1 MMQAL
6 KKFYN
11 VICFAEELIAGLFI
25 VLIMLLIFASGTARS
40 LGHPLRWGMDAATF
54 LFAWAA
60 FFSADVALRKGRHI
74 RVEALVK
81 FFPAQAQRTIE
92 VFNYTLIIIFLIF
105 LIRFGVTLA
114 YGSRF
119 RTFQG
124 IPGFSYMWVTL
135 SVPVGSL
142 LLLVTTVL
150 MGKDLIQ
157 NRDAGT
163 SDNP

>member
-1 MMQAL
+1 
-6 KKFYN
+6 
-11 VICFAEELIAGLFI
+11 
-25 VLIMLLIFASGTARS
+25 
-40 LGHPLRWGMDAATF
+40 MDTATF

-60 FFSADVALRKGRHI
+60 FFSADVALRRDRHI

-81 FFPAQAQRTIE
+81 YFPPQAQRSIALL
-92 VFNYTLIIIFLIF
+92 NYAVILAFLVFLIVY
-105 LIRFGVTLA
+105 GVTLA

-142 LLLVTTVL
+142 LLLVTSILKGRELLQL
-150 MGKDLIQ
+150 MGASLPSK
-157 NRDAGT
+157 T
-163 SDNP
+163 

>member
-1 MMQAL
+1 MKAL
-6 KKFYN
+6 KRFYGF
-11 VICFAEELIAGLFI
+11 VCVAEEMIAGVFI
-25 VLIMLLIFASGTARS
+25 VMIMVLIFASGLARTF
-40 LGHPLRWGMDAATF
+40 GHPLGWGMDTATF

-60 FFSADVALRKGRHI
+60 FFSADVALRRDRHM

-81 FFPAQAQRTIE
+81 YFAPQAQRSIAL
-92 VFNYTLIIIFLIF
+92 FNYAVILVFLMFLIWY
-105 LIRFGVTLA
+105 GVFLA

-142 LLLVTTVL
+142 LLLVTSIL
-150 MGKDLIQ
+150 KGKDLLQIMGA
-157 NRDAGT
+157 NLSRKT
-163 SDNP
+163 